1 MKRALQ
7 ATGIGTAL
15 VTAVG
20 LLAAVTNDLPLAML
34 LWPGFLLMNYVYS
47 HLGFAGI
54 AFTDFG
60 WVFWPALLV
69 NIVLYGLLYFNDSQG
84 LKVESKEG
92 SGQPGTLGYQ
102 PVKCL
107 WFSSLH
113 RLPPWFYAPSI
124 DCLGPA
130 HSL

>member
-69 NIVLYGLLYFNDSQG
+69 NIVLYGLLYF
-84 LKVESKEG
+84 LIRKALRSKAKKEVAN
-92 SGQPGTLGYQ
+92 QEL
-102 PVKCL
+102 
-107 WFSSLH
+107 
-113 RLPPWFYAPSI
+113 
-124 DCLGPA
+124 
-130 HSL
+130 